1 LSSFLSF
8 LFSELELLEFY
19 LQDFN
24 KTLLSNDFNGY
35 VDNTMDNKV
44 PAILINFP
52 WSSKHWRGCRKV
64 ELNCFCVLNVIWGRQ
79 KQLNVFI
86 LKFPLSSSNNCR
98 RVSLLDRWRRITNE
112 FSFQKFF
119 KDFYF
124 AEKAHLWSTSQ
135 QDAKS

>member
-1 LSSFLSF
+1 MNSFLSF
-8 LFSELELLEFY
+8 LFRELEPLKFY

-98 RVSLLDRWRRITNE
+98 RVSLLDRWRITNV
-112 FSFQKFF
+112 SRNFF
-119 KDFYF
+119 KISISL
-124 AEKAHLWSTSQ
+124 KKHWSTSQ

>member
-1 LSSFLSF
+1 MSSFLSF

-98 RVSLLDRWRRITNE
+98 RVSLLDRWRITNV
-112 FSFQKFF
+112 SRNFF
-119 KDFYF
+119 KISISL
-124 AEKAHLWSTSQ
+124 KKHWSTSQ

>member
-1 LSSFLSF
+1 
-8 LFSELELLEFY
+8 
-19 LQDFN
+19 
-24 KTLLSNDFNGY
+24 
-35 VDNTMDNKV
+35 MDNKV
-44 PAILINFP
+44 PTININFP
-52 WSSKHWRGCRKV
+52 WSSKHWRGCRKI
-64 ELNCFCVLNVIWGRQ
+64 ELNSFCVLNVIWGRQ

-124 AEKAHLWSTSQ
+124 TGVHLSKMPKVKRKCFQMRPTLKQ
-135 QDAKS
+135 TKKQIKSITDLSLKRVYSKKTKKKLCYF

>member
-98 RVSLLDRWRRITNE
+98 RVSLLDRWRITNV
-112 FSFQKFF
+112 SRNFF
-119 KDFYF
+119 KISISL
-124 AEKAHLWSTSQ
+124 KKHWSTSQ